1 MRRASRSQAITH
13 SLAHT
18 PALCPP
24 SITDYQE
31 PSIDT
36 KYNPLYTKNTFANP
50 LTQRSRKHRLLE
62 EKNTDIERENRRL
75 FEKLRRIKLKNAFQ
89 SETKLDIVAPLPE
102 DTLFSNEAQKPCFL
116 PQVNS
121 HAHSLNTTKSE
132 LNSILTDRKTFV
144 SKYFEELGH
153 LRNIAPRKTEELGN
167 FLCNGW
173 KVRVLLVDEEFVLL
187 RGRQGVKELTKKY
200 KWEKVKDKMAGG
212 LENWV
217 KFKFEFED

>member
-13 SLAHT
+13 SLAHAPT
-18 PALCPP
+18 LCPP

-31 PSIDT
+31 PALET

-75 FEKLRRIKLKNAFQ
+75 FEKIRKIKLKNALQ
-89 SETKLDIVAPLPE
+89 SESKLEIVAPLPE
-102 DTLFSNEAQKPCFL
+102 ETLFSNETSKPFSL

-132 LNSILTDRKTFV
+132 LNSILIDRKMFV

-153 LRNIAPRKTEELGN
+153 LRNKAPTKTEELGN
-167 FLCNGW
+167 FQCNGW

-200 KWEKVKDKMAGG
+200 KWERVKDKIAGG
-212 LENWV
+212 L
-217 KFKFEFED
+217 